1 MSRSTLII
9 KLFGQHIFFFYV
21 PVSNKNEKKKEKDLY
36 KNENDKISTER
47 ESEKERYTFYMRLS
61 CVNIYTHILSF
72 VFRTKRKKS
81 KP

>member
-1 MSRSTLII
+1 M
-9 KLFGQHIFFFYV
+9 
-21 PVSNKNEKKKEKDLY
+21 KKKEKDLY